1 MNKITFLKNLTL
13 CLTWIIAKN
22 AVYVYIFGHTLL
34 QISHVKQTSIVF
46 LRVECQLIIF
56 FVLDV
61 VDHNDTCL

>member
-46 LRVECQLIIF
+46 FAGGMSTNNLLC
-56 FVLDV
+56 
-61 VDHNDTCL
+61 T